1 MCKLIKIFCP
11 EILYM
16 INGFLVEVV
25 NTTQD
30 EQIVF
35 LFNEMG
41 LPKGVTVISKGT
53 QYDYPALLSLSKT
66 NGFKG
71 SGIMTDT
78 KSVDSVTIF
87 NENEAV
93 LINLHPLMAD
103 RDIIINGTSKYIS
116 FSIPPLSNALIQL
129 IQVLK

>member
-1 MCKLIKIFCP
+1 
-11 EILYM
+11 
-16 INGFLVEVV
+16 
-25 NTTQD
+25 
-30 EQIVF
+30 
-35 LFNEMG
+35 
-41 LPKGVTVISKGT
+41 
-53 QYDYPALLSLSKT
+53 
-66 NGFKG
+66 
-71 SGIMTDT
+71 MTDT